1 MSPALRKAR
10 EGVESLEVPKCRQD
24 AMWFSHFSRA
34 PPGSVRSLDVVE
46 GRSLDVVEGVQN
58 AGSPGVAG
66 VRPCRHRR
74 GKNMMKLNT

>member
-46 GRSLDVVEGVQN
+46 GVQN